1 MTVDAQTLLALRT
14 ERAWSQEH
22 LAEIAGLNLRTI
34 QRIEKSGTAS
44 LQSTKALAAAFDL
57 DVGDL
62 DQKDQQMAP
71 CPECRSDD
79 VYQYREPVDSTTIGG
94 ELLPKLA
101 PGRFS
106 SAKILPVVCANCG
119 YLRFFADEDARKRLR
134 ESKHWR
140 RA

>member
-1 MTVDAQTLLALRT
+1 MNVNAQTILALRA

-22 LAEIAGLNLRTI
+22 LAQTAGLNLRTI

-44 LQSTKALAAAFDL
+44 LQSAKALAAAFDL

-62 DQKDQQMAP
+62 DRKEQRMSP
-71 CPECRSDD
+71 CPECGSDD

-106 SAKILPVVCANCG
+106 SARILPVVCGSCG
-119 YLRFFADEDARKRLR
+119 YLRFFADDDARERLK

>member
-1 MTVDAQTLLALRT
+1 MDIDAHTILTLRV

-22 LAEIAGLNLRTI
+22 LAEVAGLNLRTI

-44 LQSTKALAAAFDL
+44 LQSTKALASAFDL

-62 DQKDQQMAP
+62 DRKEQRMSP

-79 VYQYREPVDSTTIGG
+79 VYRYREPVDSTTIGG

-106 SAKILPVVCANCG
+106 SAKFLPVVCATCG
-119 YLRFFADEDARKRLR
+119 YLRFFADGDAVERLR
-134 ESKHWR
+134 KSKHWR

>member
-1 MTVDAQTLLALRT
+1 MNVDAQMILALRS

-57 DVGDL
+57 DVQDL
-62 DQKDQQMAP
+62 DRKEQRMSP
-71 CPECRSDD
+71 CPACRSDD
-79 VYQYREPVDSTTIGG
+79 VYHYREPVDTTTIGG

-119 YLRFFADEDARKRLR
+119 YLRFYADDDARERLKD
-134 ESKHWR
+134 SKHWR
-140 RA
+140 HA